1 MKYVLSIWRQGLK
14 IGFDATTPGLMR
26 GRVMLLNGLLMIA
39 TFSVIIFSTVYAIIG
54 YRYFYGPLYIL
65 PPVVLVLFLNHKG
78 KFVAAQ
84 NTYLTFSL
92 LIISYWCYEG
102 RGNGNEYTLI
112 ALATTATLICD
123 KRSTVVLSNVLC
135 AVVFVLYK
143 IYDSYTPFTPDPVIN
158 YAIVPNVI
166 MLNTVA
172 VISFQIAFFRDL
184 AKHYNQKLNDKNVEL
199 QFAEEELKL
208 SNTELNLVNEKL
220 FVLTKQLESLVNQKT
235 NELQTYINAIDVN
248 LYSCINDLEGN
259 FTVVNNQLV
268 KASGY
273 SREELI
279 GKPYTMLTTLENQN
293 VNATSRRE
301 TLMKGDTWRGEV
313 EHNDKYGNPYWFD
326 CVTIPVKDET
336 GATKFFLSIGL
347 PITERKMHEK
357 AQIAT
362 YKLLENI
369 AFRASHNIRGPLA
382 RIQGLANLLQMDI
395 ISQSELKTIMPKFTE
410 CSEELSS
417 ATSELVNFVH
427 DHQES
432 LVM

>member
-1 MKYVLSIWRQGLK
+1 
-14 IGFDATTPGLMR
+14 
-26 GRVMLLNGLLMIA
+26 MLLNGLLMIA
-39 TFSVIIFSTVYAIIG
+39 TFSVLIFSMVYAIIG
-54 YRYFYGPLYIL
+54 YQYFYGPLYIL
-65 PPVVLVLFLNHKG
+65 PPVVLVMILNYKG
-78 KFVAAQ
+78 KFIAAK
-84 NTYLTFSL
+84 NTYLFFSL

-123 KRSTVVLSNVLC
+123 KRGTVIVSNVLC
-135 AVVFVLYK
+135 ALVFVVYK
-143 IYDSYTPFTPDPVIN
+143 IYDSRTPFTPDPVIN

-184 AKHYNQKLNDKNVEL
+184 AKHYNQKLNSKNTEL
-199 QFAEEELKL
+199 QSAEEELKL
-208 SNTELNLVNEKL
+208 TNTEINVVNEKL
-220 FVLTKQLESLVNQKT
+220 FMLTKQLESMVNQKT
-235 NELQTYINAIDVN
+235 NELQAYINAIDVN
-248 LYSCINDLEGN
+248 LYSCINDLDGN

-279 GKPYTMLTTLENQN
+279 GKSYTMLTTKENQN
-293 VNATSRRE
+293 INLITRKE
-301 TLMKGDTWRGEV
+301 TLSKGGTWRGEV
-313 EHNDKYGNPYWFD
+313 EHHDKHGNPYWFD
-326 CVTIPVKDET
+326 CVTMPVKDET
-336 GATKFFLSIGL
+336 GGIKFFLSIGL
-347 PITERKMHEK
+347 PITERKIHEK
-357 AQIAT
+357 TQRAT

-395 ISQSELKTIMPKFTE
+395 INQSELKTIMPKFAE

-417 ATSELVNFVH
+417 ATSELVNFVY